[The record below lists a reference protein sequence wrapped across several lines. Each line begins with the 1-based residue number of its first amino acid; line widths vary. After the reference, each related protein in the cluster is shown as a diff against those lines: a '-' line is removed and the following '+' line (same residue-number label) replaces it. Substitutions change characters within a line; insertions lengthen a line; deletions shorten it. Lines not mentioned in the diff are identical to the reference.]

1 MLVFAWHLIQ
11 RQRYFVSQSRRSM
24 SCTLLGASY
33 PFAYSIVKRL
43 HNFASQGR
51 KAEKLS
57 KETGMQLVGVD
68 HMKLMHCQAANV
80 KCLVAW
86 GHNTL
91 LLAFRGTA
99 NFTNAIA
106 DIKVL
111 LPALLISLLVFPAVL
126 HCSDSLLVFTA
137 LLPCSSLCSLHN
149 VLYTCSAGIKILLSS
164 LLFSPSS
171 DRGLISFG
179 AGQPASGLE
188 HCQCHKC
195 PY

>member
-1 MLVFAWHLIQ
+1 M
-11 RQRYFVSQSRRSM
+11 SQSRCSK
-24 SCTLLGASY
+24 SCTLLDASY
-33 PFAYSIVKRL
+33 PFAYSIIKSL

-51 KAEKLS
+51 KVEKLS
-57 KETGMQLVGVD
+57 KETGMQLMGMD

-86 GHNTL
+86 GHNSL

-126 HCSDSLLVFTA
+126 HCSDSLLLFTA
-137 LLPCSSLCSLHN
+137 LLRCSSLCSLHN
-149 VLYTCSAGIKILLSS
+149 VLYTCSDGIKILLSS
-164 LLFSPSS
+164 LLISPSS
-171 DRGLISFG
+171 DRVFVSFG
-179 AGQPASGLE
+179 AGQPA
-188 HCQCHKC
+188 
-195 PY
+195 